1 MKLYKS
7 INIRLFHKVA
17 LLLGAL
23 ALFLPAHLFAGKVDS
38 HSIAAADSAYAAG
51 EYEEA
56 QKIYG
61 KIIDDNGA
69 TASLLYN
76 LANAYYKNGN
86 EGMSRLMLERA
97 KRLDPSSAKIQR
109 NIEYLQS
116 RIEDANKA
124 EMKGKKGSVSPDNV
138 GFFASLKRSISENVS
153 SNTWAEWAAAFFVL
167 FILALGCYFL
177 VSHVKL
183 RKIGFF
189 SSIIFIILSVI
200 FVIFAEMAANHYQ
213 SKDEAVMTAFKAT
226 LLEEPKSDARAVGFP
241 LHRGTK
247 FDVIDSELDAEGNV
261 GWYEVRLNSSTIGWL
276 PADAITII

>member
-1 MKLYKS
+1 MKLYKFV
-7 INIRLFHKVA
+7 NISLSHIVTLFVGVLA
-17 LLLGAL
+17 LLL
-23 ALFLPAHLFAGKVDS
+23 PAQICADKIDS
-38 HSIAAADSAYAAG
+38 HTLATADSAYAIG

-56 QKIYG
+56 QKIYE
-61 KIIDDNGA
+61 KIIEDNGA

-76 LANAYYKNGN
+76 LANAYYKSGN

-97 KRLDPSSAKIQR
+97 KRLDPTSKKIQR

-124 EMKGKKGSVSPDNV
+124 EMKGKKGSVAPDNI
-138 GFFASLKRSISENVS
+138 GFFASLKRSVSQNVS
-153 SNTWAEWAAAFFVL
+153 SNTWAEWAAAFFIL

-177 VSHVKL
+177 VSHVKI

-200 FVIFAEMAANHYQ
+200 FIVFAEMAANHYE

-226 LLEEPKSDARAVGFP
+226 LLEEPKSDSRSVGFP

-247 FDVIDSELDAEGNV
+247 FDVVDSELDAEGKV
-261 GWYEVRLNSSTIGWL
+261 GWYEVRLNTTTTGWL
-276 PADAITII
+276 PADAVTII